1 MEVVILLIK
10 LLIFFTFRIIEDNM
24 LTLVFLGLLL
34 GMNNANPITG
44 KNNIDITTAVVSGI
58 IRRLNKI
65 NYVQTQRFIYLNL
78 VPLIM
83 NFTEP
88 SD

>member
-1 MEVVILLIK
+1 MEVVILL
-10 LLIFFTFRIIEDNM
+10 TFRIIEDKM

-58 IRRLNKI
+58 IR
-65 NYVQTQRFIYLNL
+65 
-78 VPLIM
+78 
-83 NFTEP
+83 
-88 SD
+88 D

>member
-1 MEVVILLIK
+1 
-10 LLIFFTFRIIEDNM
+10 M

-65 NYVQTQRFIYLNL
+65 NYVQTQRFFLSKSCSSNHEFY
-78 VPLIM
+78 
-83 NFTEP
+83 
-88 SD
+88 